1 MVAATQP
8 NERVVVLVDTASAVK
23 VAMLQGGLGW
33 SDFLGK
39 KKGSRQFQKF
49 LLKRNFLTWQRASE
63 IFDGYSKIGKRNY
76 FYVFGACPR
85 GGMNS
90 YIFLQFKMK
99 RNLKKLDFLRP
110 IQKPTCPF

>member
-39 KKGSRQFQKF
+39 K
-49 LLKRNFLTWQRASE
+49 RAV
-63 IFDGYSKIGKRNY
+63 GNSKS
-76 FYVFGACPR
+76 FF
-85 GGMNS
+85 
-90 YIFLQFKMK
+90 
-99 RNLKKLDFLRP
+99 
-110 IQKPTCPF
+110 